1 MQWICQLYPGGEPS
15 ACAQNA
21 ELVCAVG
28 LSPVSVDT
36 GGLCRYNGT
45 SYVQWAS
52 TLPSRRDY
60 SWCGGQAVDGDG
72 GY

>member
-1 MQWICQLYPGGEPS
+1 VQWICQLYHGSEPS

-21 ELVCAVG
+21 ELVCAVE

-36 GGLCRYNGT
+36 GRLCRYNGA
-45 SYVQWAS
+45 SYAQWGS
-52 TLPSRRDY
+52 TLPSRKDY
-60 SWCGGQAVDGDG
+60 SWRGGQAVNRDG